1 MTVPGTTLYWSVAHR
16 GRDEKNTMIVSASNR
31 TNVSNIIT
39 QSELL
44 NYINGKGSED
54 KLKTMTDGNA
64 DWSYYTGSYNV
75 PEGQYVTRFWFIATD
90 AVGGTTR
97 GNLLDAISFS
107 TEIPWRIEYYL
118 DGEIQNSLTET
129 GNAQL
134 RDYVSASNTDKHK

>member
-16 GRDEKNTMIVSASNR
+16 GRDVEDTMIVSASNR
-31 TNVSNIIT
+31 TNVANIIT

-107 TEIPWRIEYYL
+107 T
-118 DGEIQNSLTET
+118 
-129 GNAQL
+129 
-134 RDYVSASNTDKHK
+134 